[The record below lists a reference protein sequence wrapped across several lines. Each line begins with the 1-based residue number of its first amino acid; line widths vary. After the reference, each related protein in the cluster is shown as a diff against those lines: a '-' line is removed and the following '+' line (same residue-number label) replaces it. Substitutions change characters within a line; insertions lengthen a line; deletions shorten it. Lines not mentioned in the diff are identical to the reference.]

1 MYLVALE
8 DVMGS
13 NGVAAV
19 LRLAKL
25 GHLIGNYP
33 ADTLERQ
40 FSFHDFA
47 AVNQAIQE
55 MYGTQ
60 GAKGLCSRAGRATLK
75 YAIADGVL
83 FAELTGPAFELL
95 PPVAKVKVGVSTLAT
110 GLADLSD
117 QLAYVQEE
125 GDKLIFAV
133 EQCPECWDRTSES
146 PICYGTVGMLQEALH
161 WLSEG
166 LQFTVDETACVA
178 SGDEACTFVIVT
190 RADEEASD
198 VQGPAG
204 QAQDSAGD

>member
-1 MYLVALE
+1 
-8 DVMGS
+8 MGS

-47 AVNQAIQE
+47 AVNEAIQE

-75 YAIADGVL
+75 YAIEDGVF

-95 PPVAKVKVGVSTLAT
+95 PPLAKVKVGLSTLAT
-110 GLADLSD
+110 ALADLSD
-117 QLAYVQEE
+117 QIAYVQED
-125 GDKLIFAV
+125 GDKLIFTV
-133 EQCPECWDRTSES
+133 EQCPECWHRTSES
-146 PICYGTVGMLQEALH
+146 PICYGTTGMLQEALY

-166 LQFTVDETACVA
+166 PQFTVDEIACVA
-178 SGDEACTFVIVT
+178 SGDEACTFVIVKQ
-190 RADEEASD
+190 AGEEASESR
-198 VQGPAG
+198 GPAV
-204 QAQDSAGD
+204 QAQDPVDD